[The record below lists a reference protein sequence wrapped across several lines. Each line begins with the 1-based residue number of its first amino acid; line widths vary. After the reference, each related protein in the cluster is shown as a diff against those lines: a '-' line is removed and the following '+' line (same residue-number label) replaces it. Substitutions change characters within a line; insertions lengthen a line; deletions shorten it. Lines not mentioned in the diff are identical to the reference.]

1 MKSKSKKNNKPNF
14 VLMMVIIGI
23 ASVFLAF
30 FSLMVMG
37 AVISSPAY
45 DDAGNPVDDNGI
57 RLLWFSFIPFSIV
70 LIIFAVLKYRFAIA
84 LMALLYYLFPI
95 STLPFIFSIRNLD
108 AFDAFVIVP
117 SLISL
122 VIALSLTWV
131 TFAISKLN
139 KKKK

>member
-95 STLPFIFSIRNLD
+95 IFSIRNLD
-108 AFDAFVIVP
+108 AFDAFVIAFVIVP